1 MASLMIQ
8 RRDGN
13 TEILEFLNISDAWQA
28 FRMFAEAK
36 SSDIYAHVSI
46 REGERTLAVMV
57 FLEDVTG
64 GTNA

>member
-1 MASLMIQ
+1 MSSLIFL
-8 RRDGN
+8 RRDGD

-46 REGERTLAVMV
+46 REGDKTLAVMV
-57 FLEDVTG
+57 FLEE
-64 GTNA
+64 